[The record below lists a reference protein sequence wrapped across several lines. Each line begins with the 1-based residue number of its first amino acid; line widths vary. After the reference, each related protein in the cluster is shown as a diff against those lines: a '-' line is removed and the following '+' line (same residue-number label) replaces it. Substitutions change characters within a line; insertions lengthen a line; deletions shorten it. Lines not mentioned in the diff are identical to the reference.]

1 MSIGCLKSSNPLRSL
16 ANSPCIGYNEAYL
29 ERRKNAIFNIGFS
42 EVVLVLLIAFLV
54 VGPKDLPKVARWM
67 GRSVKKLRA
76 IIREVKQET
85 GWDEIETEIR
95 DTKAEV
101 KALKNEADITSELK
115 DASAELDTSLKSVQ
129 HELNEAKQEIQSTEK
144 S

>member
-1 MSIGCLKSSNPLRSL
+1 MGYCKTFIPLRSL

-129 HELNEAKQEIQSTEK
+129 HELDEAKQEIQSAEK

>member
-1 MSIGCLKSSNPLRSL
+1 MGYCKAFNPLRSL
-16 ANSPCIGYNEAYL
+16 ANSLCIGYNEAYL

-76 IIREVKQET
+76 MIREMKQET

-129 HELNEAKQEIQSTEK
+129 HELDAAQQEIQSAEK

>member
-1 MSIGCLKSSNPLRSL
+1 MGYCKTFNPLRSL
-16 ANSPCIGYNEAYL
+16 ANSPCIGYNETYL

-76 IIREVKQET
+76 MIREVKQET

-101 KALKNEADITSELK
+101 KALKSEADITSELK

-129 HELNEAKQEIQSTEK
+129 HELDAAKQEIQSTEK

>member
-1 MSIGCLKSSNPLRSL
+1 M
-16 ANSPCIGYNEAYL
+16 
-29 ERRKNAIFNIGFS
+29 
-42 EVVLVLLIAFLV
+42 LVLLIAFLV

-76 IIREVKQET
+76 MIREVKQET

-129 HELNEAKQEIQSTEK
+129 HELDAAQQEIQSAEK